1 MDENTDERV
10 RRCFYAIDADSGA
23 ARADLFRVCILFHE
37 GGIWT
42 DHKASLKWE
51 RGWPELLERLPQPT
65 PSLLLSTWGNHNM
78 WKGCLDASP
87 LLGRGEICNG
97 FIGSAAKHPV
107 LGAILDGICTNIE
120 KYAVNWNFLQMFP
133 DYRPNLVGKGG
144 VLWLT
149 GPLALSTIA

>member
-1 MDENTDERV
+1 
-10 RRCFYAIDADSGA
+10 
-23 ARADLFRVCILFHE
+23 
-37 GGIWT
+37 
-42 DHKASLKWE
+42 
-51 RGWPELLERLPQPT
+51 
-65 PSLLLSTWGNHNM
+65 M